1 MINGMPKSGKFT
13 IKKSTD
19 PAAPGASKNLVRDH
33 LAGPRRAS
41 PTEDMD
47 FDDVPA
53 ATAPNTASRPPGCAY
68 LQRSYI
74 MSCCVFVLFPRRG
87 GANVIELLT

>member
-47 FDDVPA
+47 FDDIPA
-53 ATAPNTASRPPGCAY
+53 TTAPNAASRPPGCA
-68 LQRSYI
+68 
-74 MSCCVFVLFPRRG
+74 
-87 GANVIELLT
+87 